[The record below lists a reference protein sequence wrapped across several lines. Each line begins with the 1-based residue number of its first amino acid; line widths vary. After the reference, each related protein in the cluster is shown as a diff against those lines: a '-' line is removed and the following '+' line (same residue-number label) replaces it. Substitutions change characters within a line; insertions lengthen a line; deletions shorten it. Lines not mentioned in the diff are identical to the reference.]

1 MNLKLHIYRTPGS
14 LVAPLRREAGRDGT
28 VFLVPSNR
36 DRPILIDMLLPEG
49 EEGRPAVS
57 FPEGKPR
64 AWIWDDPYRAAA
76 EAVGER
82 PRLQIDPPD
91 HWLLV
96 RRAVHAMRERHP
108 DRLPPGVHSAAFIAM
123 AGHSIRE
130 LLAEDVPASELGAA
144 LGCCGCEKD
153 SYGGCRRLDCEG
165 GLLCHLYADYI
176 TLLDE
181 LNLADSAQVPS
192 LGARLLKDHPQA
204 GGRWARGLRIRAA
217 GFLSFTSGQMAFL
230 RALDAA
236 GADLEMWVPECGPG
250 DFYTAVQQFPEAER
264 DSVGGG
270 AAVACISMAAGDLR
284 LSTDTLARELLFWSH
299 GEGRIA
305 GEIVPP
311 FPGWG
316 GIGLCADGEELESV
330 LESFTRYGLPFSVRD
345 GSPVADTSLWRS
357 ARRAIELAADEWPPH
372 ETADFLSSLLLSPF
386 SFPRS
391 KFLEVLPAGRT
402 AWASFLG
409 GFSPAGGR
417 SAFERAV
424 RFTDALRR
432 GGRPGELLEALAGL
446 APRREELKLL
456 IERGAGQPGLDG
468 AIREVV
474 LAARE
479 AERKAESLRDLCS
492 DLGEAGAATLS
503 GEEGAAFLAQWAETA
518 SVWTPPSASPTI
530 SVYPGAP
537 PSLAG
542 AAVWILPGVVASRW
556 PGQVRESPL
565 LSDERKE
572 RLHES
577 LDLGRSHLPLVPEKR
592 SAREAL
598 FRRLTACGES
608 LCILLRPMADSSGR
622 PLPPSPFEDSA
633 LAGESPWLRRA
644 CAPLER
650 SLGDILPPDGSPVAA
665 GVEVSLLDLPPLGE
679 DRGRAGKTRLEVPQ
693 ASAFNLSDIDLFVSC
708 PFRYYCLRVA
718 RLEEPVLSRYR
729 PDLAGAALHHLWQKI
744 WERRSATGVLL
755 VPLVEELFDRA
766 VGERY
771 PRLGDDPRLGR
782 FREELRR
789 RARRLAKLQQ
799 EMDDG
804 GLLASRRGQRL
815 EFALPELRIGGVAF
829 RGRCDR
835 VDLFDE
841 GALLFDYKGGP
852 STAFRES
859 LQLAAYSIALAE
871 GDDRLTALATAY
883 LCLGDG
889 KCAGAAVD
897 HAPPY
902 IPPLKGSLPER
913 LDAAREELT
922 RVAESFSTGLF
933 PARYDSASCRFCRFQ
948 SICRK
953 RDFQSPD
960 YEEADEDDA

>member
-1 MNLKLHIYRTPGS
+1 MNLKLHVYRTPGS
-14 LVAPLRREAGRDGT
+14 LVAPLRREAGRGGT

-57 FPEGKPR
+57 FPEAKPR
-64 AWIWDDPYRAAA
+64 AWIWDDLYRAAA
-76 EAVGER
+76 EAVGAR

-96 RRAVHAMRERHP
+96 RRAVHAMRKRHP

-144 LGCCGCEKD
+144 LGCSGCEKD
-153 SYGGCRRLDCEG
+153 SDGGCRRMDSEG

-176 TLLDE
+176 ALLDS
-181 LNLADSAQVPS
+181 LNLADSAQVPA
-192 LGARLLKDHPQA
+192 LGARLLHEHPEA
-204 GGRWARGLRIRAA
+204 GGRWAGELRIMAA
-217 GFLSFTSGQMAFL
+217 GFLSFTSGQMGFL
-230 RALDAA
+230 RALCAA
-236 GADLEMWVPECGPG
+236 GADMEMWIPECGPG

-264 DSVGGG
+264 DSAEGGE
-270 AAVACISMAAGDLR
+270 AVACISIAAGDMR
-284 LSTDTLARELLFWSH
+284 LSTDTLARELLFWSR
-299 GEGRIA
+299 GVGDIA
-305 GEIVPP
+305 GEIVPA

-316 GIGLCADGEELESV
+316 GIGLCADGEELESI
-330 LESFTRYGLPFSVRD
+330 LESFTRYGLPFSVRE
-345 GSPVADTSLWRS
+345 GAPVSETSLWMS
-357 ARRAIELAADEWPPH
+357 ARRAMELAVDEWPPQ

-391 KFLEVLPAGRT
+391 EFLEALPAGRT
-402 AWASFLG
+402 AWTSFLG
-409 GFSPAGGR
+409 DFSPANGG

-456 IERGAGQPGLDG
+456 IERGAGLPGLDG

-479 AERKAESLRDLCS
+479 ADRKAESLRDLCR
-492 DLGEAGAATLS
+492 DLGEAGAATLA
-503 GEEGAAFLAQWAETA
+503 GDEGAAFLAQWADTA
-518 SVWTPPSASPTI
+518 SVWTPPTASPSI
-530 SVYPGAP
+530 AVYPGAP

-542 AAVWILPGVVASRW
+542 SAVWILPGVVASRW

-622 PLPPSPFEDSA
+622 LLPPSPFEDSA
-633 LAGESPWLRRA
+633 LAGENPWLRLA

-665 GVEVSLLDLPPLGE
+665 GVEICRLDLPPLGE
-679 DRGRAGKTRLEVPQ
+679 DRGRAGETRLDVPE
-693 ASAFNLSDIDLFVSC
+693 APAFYLSDIDLFVTC

-718 RLEEPVLSRYR
+718 RLEEPIVSRYR
-729 PDLAGAALHHLWQKI
+729 PDLAGGALHHLWQTA
-744 WERRSATGVLL
+744 WERRTSTGEPL
-755 VPLVEELFDRA
+755 VPLVRELFDRA
-766 VGERY
+766 MKRKY
-771 PRLGDDPRLGR
+771 PSLADDPRLRR
-782 FREELRR
+782 FKEELLRR
-789 RARRLAKLQQ
+789 GLRLAELQQ

-804 GLLASRRGQRL
+804 GLLAARRGQRL
-815 EFALPELRIGGVAF
+815 EFALPELRIDGVAF

-841 GALLFDYKGGP
+841 GALLFDYKSGP
-852 STAFRES
+852 STSFKES
-859 LQLAAYSIALAE
+859 LQLAAYSIALAG
-871 GDDRLTALATAY
+871 GDDMRTTLATAY
-883 LCLGDG
+883 LCLRDG
-889 KCAGAAVD
+889 RCVGAAAD
-897 HAPPY
+897 PAPPF
-902 IPPLKGSLPER
+902 IPSLKGSLPDR
-913 LDAAREELT
+913 RDAACEALD
-922 RVAESFSTGLF
+922 RVAESFRTGLF

-953 RDFQSPD
+953 RDFQSPEA
-960 YEEADEDDA
+960 EEANEDDA